1 MGASSETERAVVP
14 LSEGERSLGTS
25 VIIVER
31 VYGRVRITT
40 RYEAVSTTNKPIIY
54 PTKSLE
60 RPINND
66 VLFGTHLP
74 EQFQYRLG
82 AFVTLLFSDPKIS
95 RVEIK
100 QIDNGEWIVDA
111 VIKTARRQRNRRGE
125 GETPVEAFANLVVDI
140 YG

>member
-1 MGASSETERAVVP
+1 MNTSSEVERVVVTSLEGARI
-14 LSEGERSLGTS
+14 LSTS
-25 VIIVER
+25 VIVER
-31 VYGRVRITT
+31 VYGMARITT
-40 RYEAVSTTNKPIIY
+40 RYEAVSTTNKPIIC

-66 VLFGTHLP
+66 VLFGTPIP

-95 RVEIK
+95 RVEIR
-100 QIDNGEWIVDA
+100 QVGNGEWIVDTF
-111 VIKTARRQRNRRGE
+111 IKTARGQHNRRGE
-125 GETPVEAFANLVVDI
+125 GETPVEAFANLVFDI